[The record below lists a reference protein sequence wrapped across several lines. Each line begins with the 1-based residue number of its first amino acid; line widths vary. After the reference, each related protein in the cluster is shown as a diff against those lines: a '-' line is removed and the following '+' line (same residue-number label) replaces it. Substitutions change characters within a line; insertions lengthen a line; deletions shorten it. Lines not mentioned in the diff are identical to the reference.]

1 MNTLKI
7 TQEIFKQK
15 NSLITL
21 AITFLLSLNFL
32 LGSIKYLLPSFEEQI
47 MSNTID
53 SAKRVSNLLINVYEK
68 EKDYSI
74 MADFKDD
81 LGLQKIKFFD
91 KKGTII
97 YSTDKEDIGT
107 LNKKEYFHNIVAKG
121 KVYYTIVKKGGTTA
135 GGVQIKEVDIAEIYV
150 PIMKNGKFQY
160 AFEVYY
166 DITKE
171 QEQFDNL
178 VFKIRVVS
186 YLVVLLV
193 FIIVISR
200 LYSSVKGSLKEKHF
214 QEQLHR
220 NEKMASMGEMIG
232 NIAHQWRQPLSVI
245 STSSTGVI
253 LQESMGTLDKSYLI
267 KEMNNINEKA
277 QYLSKTIDDFR
288 DFIKGDIE
296 KTLFNLTDT
305 IEKCLKIEDG
315 ILRQNQIQ
323 VIKNLNND
331 ISLTNLP
338 HGLAQSL
345 VNIINNAKD
354 VMVNNQDESERF
366 LFIETKKD
374 EDNAIII
381 LKDSGGGINNDI
393 MSKIFEPYFT
403 TKHQS
408 QGTGL
413 GLHMTYNIITD
424 HMNGTIEVTNETYT
438 HNDKEYIG
446 ATFIITLPNIC

>member
-1 MNTLKI
+1 MSTLQI
-7 TQEIFKQK
+7 TKEILKQK

-21 AITFLLSLNFL
+21 LITIVLSITFL

-68 EKDYSI
+68 ENDFSH
-74 MADFKDD
+74 MTDFKDD
-81 LGLQKIKFFD
+81 LALVKIKFFD
-91 KKGTII
+91 TKGKII
-97 YSTDKEDIGT
+97 FSTDKEDIGT
-107 LNKKEYFHNIVAKG
+107 LNTKDYFHNIVAKG
-121 KVYYTIVKKGGTTA
+121 EVYYLIVKKGGTTA
-135 GGVQIKEVDIAEIYV
+135 GGVKIKEVDIAEIYV

-200 LYSSVKGSLKEKHF
+200 LYSSTKSVLKEKLF

-232 NIAHQWRQPLSVI
+232 NIAHQWRQPLSGI
-245 STSSTGVI
+245 STASTGVI

-296 KTLFNLTDT
+296 KTVFNLTES

-323 VIKNLNND
+323 VIKTLDND

-354 VMVNNQDESERF
+354 AMVNNQDESERF

-374 EDNAIII
+374 EDKTTII
-381 LKDSGGGINNDI
+381 LKDTGGGINNDI
-393 MSKIFEPYFT
+393 ISKIFEPYFT

-413 GLHMTYNIITD
+413 GLHMSYNIITD
-424 HMNGTIEVTNETYT
+424 HMNGTIEVTNETYIY
-438 HNDKEYIG
+438 NEKEYTG
-446 ATFIITLPNIC
+446 ASFIIKLPNIC